1 MSDSEEN
8 NDTNLDKFVWKQ
20 SYTWVLLLNA
30 GYIVLFYYLMKL
42 FS

>member
-8 NDTNLDKFVWKQ
+8 KDTSLDKFVWKQ

-30 GYIVLFYYLMKL
+30 AYIVLFYYLMKM